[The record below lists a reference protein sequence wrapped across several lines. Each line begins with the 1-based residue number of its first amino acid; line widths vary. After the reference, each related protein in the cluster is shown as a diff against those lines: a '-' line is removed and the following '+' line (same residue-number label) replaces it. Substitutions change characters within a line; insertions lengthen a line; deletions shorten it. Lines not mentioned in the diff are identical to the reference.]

1 MLQTIIPKIP
11 FIDKEKT
18 LNYYTNLGFKLTAD
32 YEDYLILENTQ
43 LEIHFFHYPN
53 LEKEKSDFMLY
64 IRCSEI
70 ENLYQNLQNNQFEIH
85 PNGPLETKPWGQKE
99 FSLIDPNGTLL
110 TFAESTNQN

>member
-18 LNYYTNLGFKLTAD
+18 LNYYKNLDFILTSD
-32 YEDYLILENTQ
+32 YGDYLILENNQ
-43 LEIHFFHYPN
+43 LEIHFFHYPS

-70 ENLYQNLQNNQFEIH
+70 ENLYQNLQDNEVEIH
-85 PNGPLETKPWGQKE
+85 PNGPLETKPWEQKE

-110 TFAESTNQN
+110 TFGESSN

>member
-18 LNYYTNLGFKLTAD
+18 LNYYTNLGFKLTSD
-32 YEDYLILENTQ
+32 YGDYLIVVKDN
-43 LEIHFFHYPN
+43 LEIHFLHFPS

-70 ENLYQNLQNNQFEIH
+70 DNLYQNLHDNQVEIH

-110 TFAESTNQN
+110 TFGDSSN